1 MLQVTYEMKYPI
13 CDKYDN
19 LPESPSFYPLDFD
32 DKILRCQKYPFE
44 PNPRQEKLLKK
55 WIKLFD
61 VTYNLSISYFKN
73 VKQVPS
79 ITNLRLAIKEKLNAR
94 FANQIV
100 EYKIPREILDEA
112 MRDAL
117 KSYRSS
123 MALLKSGYTTYFRL
137 RYKKSSSPKKC
148 LSFTEKC
155 FGAAKIIY
163 PRSLRL
169 RIPGLQSTKHSCRVI
184 LHRDK
189 WYLSVPQDRIIKS
202 SIERKKCCGLDPGI
216 RTFLTGYDGQG
227 VFELHNIKVQK
238 KKKQIEDIERRE
250 QETRKKSKINKIKHK
265 ITRLVDQLHWQSV
278 AWLVKSYDT
287 IYLGNMSTQG
297 ITSNKRNL
305 PKTVKR
311 EVNFLRPYTFR
322 MRLQTKA
329 EEYGSEV
336 ILVDESY
343 TSKMCTVCKTINNSL
358 GSSKTFHCS
367 NCNHVWDRDYNAARN
382 IFLRGL
388 GDGC

>member
-1 MLQVTYEMKYPI
+1 MKYPI

-19 LPESPSFYPLDFD
+19 LPESPPFYSLDFD
-32 DKILRCQKYPFE
+32 DKILRCQKYLFE

-61 VTYNLSISYFKN
+61 STYNLTVSYLKN
-73 VKQVPS
+73 VKRVPS
-79 ITNLRLAIKEKLNAR
+79 LPKVRSIIKEKLDAK
-94 FANQIV
+94 FHNQIA
-100 EYKIPREILDEA
+100 KSQIPYDVLGEA
-112 MRDAL
+112 IRDAL
-117 KSYRSS
+117 KSRVSA
-123 MALLKSGYTTYFRL
+123 MALLKSGHTTHFRL

-155 FGAAKIIY
+155 FGVAKIIY
-163 PRSLRL
+163 PRSLNL
-169 RIPGLQSTKHSCRVI
+169 RIPGLQSTNHSCRVI
-184 LHRDK
+184 LYRDK

-202 SIERKKCCGLDPGI
+202 SIDRKKCCGLDPGI

-238 KKKQIEDIERRE
+238 KKKQIENIERRD
-250 QETRKKSKINKIKHK
+250 QETRKKSKINKIKRK
-265 ITRLVDQLHWQSV
+265 ITQLVDQLHWQSA

-297 ITSNKRNL
+297 IISNKRNL

-311 EVNFLRPYTFR
+311 EVNFLRPFTFR

-329 EEYGSEV
+329 EEYGSEI

-343 TSKMCTVCKTINNSL
+343 TSKTCTVCKTINNSL
-358 GSSKTFHCS
+358 GSLKTFKCS
-367 NCNHVWDRDYNAARN
+367 NCSHVWDRDYNAARN